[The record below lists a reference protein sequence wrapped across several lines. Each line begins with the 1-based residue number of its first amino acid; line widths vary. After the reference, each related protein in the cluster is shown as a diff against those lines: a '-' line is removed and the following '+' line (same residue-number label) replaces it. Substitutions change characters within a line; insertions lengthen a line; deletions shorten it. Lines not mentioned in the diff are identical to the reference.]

1 MESLEQPVSPG
12 DLLLL
17 YGGNI
22 VNEAGVANK
31 IRPYVLLVTSIL
43 DTSDSTPTPSSPVST
58 VESVTVCESTESVTV
73 CESPMSIDSPEKVDP
88 RLDVSAI
95 LVRRVPYAITPKD
108 GCWTLD
114 GPDVDYSRQD
124 GETRSSFFP
133 DLLAKSAKEAYGDII
148 EDDERFPKWASIA
161 DSNHCL
167 GDFMPPGAGVKL
179 IIDIHGRD
187 ILEHYFGCCPWC
199 WYDTHMCPGCGGV
212 SMLWPELFATCGR
225 DQACPVCMG
234 LAFAEQ
240 DKGYLDELDYLQSC
254 IEVPRDFVD
263 RALDLVTDRFERIQA
278 RQEELGY
285 LNHQSAK
292 ESLQEWMDYH
302 LSR

>member
-58 VESVTVCESTESVTV
+58 VESVTVCES
-73 CESPMSIDSPEKVDP
+73 PMSIDSPEKVDP

-95 LVRRVPYAITPKD
+95 LVRRVPYAMTPKD

-114 GPDVDYSRQD
+114 GPDVYYSRQD
-124 GETRSSFFP
+124 GETRSLFFP
-133 DLLAKSAKEAYGDII
+133 DLLAKSAKEAYTDIN
-148 EDDERFPKWASIA
+148 EDDERFPEWASIA

-179 IIDIHGRD
+179 IIDIHGR
-187 ILEHYFGCCPWC
+187 
-199 WYDTHMCPGCGGV
+199 
-212 SMLWPELFATCGR
+212 
-225 DQACPVCMG
+225 
-234 LAFAEQ
+234 
-240 DKGYLDELDYLQSC
+240 
-254 IEVPRDFVD
+254 
-263 RALDLVTDRFERIQA
+263 
-278 RQEELGY
+278 
-285 LNHQSAK
+285 
-292 ESLQEWMDYH
+292 
-302 LSR
+302 